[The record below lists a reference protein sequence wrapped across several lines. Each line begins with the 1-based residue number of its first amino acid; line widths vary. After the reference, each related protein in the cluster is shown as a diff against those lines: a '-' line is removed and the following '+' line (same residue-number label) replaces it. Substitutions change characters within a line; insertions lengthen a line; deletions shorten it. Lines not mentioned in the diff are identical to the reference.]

1 MCGVFLV
8 WLVVLCPHGVGF
20 CAVSAELG
28 GFGGV
33 SGKFDVTVKIN
44 HDGEVN
50 RARYCPQNSFWIA
63 TKTVTGVVNVFDYS
77 KHPSQPAD
85 DVCRPEIKCLGHE
98 KEGYAL
104 PAFSDVAP
112 WRAVADIPP
121 LHCACSYGLCWNPHT
136 EGQLLSGA
144 DDMLVCTWDIKSTS
158 SKNATLDASNTY
170 RGHTSVV
177 EVRTASVSR
186 DCVRAGCHGLSCC
199 CAGCRLASPS
209 QGFVRLRGR

>member
-104 PAFSDVAP
+104 PALRTLAP
-112 WRAVADIPP
+112 WRAVADIA
-121 LHCACSYGLCWNPHT
+121 LALRL
-136 EGQLLSGA
+136 QLR
-144 DDMLVCTWDIKSTS
+144 LVLEPTH
-158 SKNATLDASNTY
+158 
-170 RGHTSVV
+170 RGPAV
-177 EVRTASVSR
+177 ERCRRHARVHMGHQEHLVQECHPRRQQHVP
-186 DCVRAGCHGLSCC
+186 RAHFSC
-199 CAGCRLASPS
+199 
-209 QGFVRLRGR
+209 